1 MFKQTA
7 ILLGV
12 TGQSLAAELNFLVMG
27 DWGGI
32 PDFPFTTEEEVAT
45 AAGMNLVASQVNAR
59 YSLAIGDNFYESGI
73 ANLTDSRFN
82 TSFEEVFTGDNLK
95 STNFFRVLAG
105 NHDHYGNVSAQILYT
120 DVNDRWSFPDY
131 YYDFVESYGGEDDTQ
146 FKLHTIMLDTVLLAG
161 ESALA
166 DGTPLKG
173 SEYVNVD
180 KKVQEKQVR
189 ECQKSVCAEG
199 D

>member
-59 YSLAIGDNFYESGI
+59 YSLAIGDNFKWHS
-73 ANLTDSRFN
+73 
-82 TSFEEVFTGDNLK
+82 K
-95 STNFFRVLAG
+95 S
-105 NHDHYGNVSAQILYT
+105 D
-120 DVNDRWSFPDY
+120 
-131 YYDFVESYGGEDDTQ
+131 
-146 FKLHTIMLDTVLLAG
+146 
-161 ESALA
+161 
-166 DGTPLKG
+166 
-173 SEYVNVD
+173 
-180 KKVQEKQVR
+180 
-189 ECQKSVCAEG
+189 
-199 D
+199 